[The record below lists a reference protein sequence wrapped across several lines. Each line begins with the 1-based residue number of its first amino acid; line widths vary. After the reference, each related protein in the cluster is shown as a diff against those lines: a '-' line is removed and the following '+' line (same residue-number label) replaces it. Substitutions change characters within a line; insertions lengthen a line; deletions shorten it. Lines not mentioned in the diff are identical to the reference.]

1 MKNLLTFIACI
12 LCAVNLSAQDQ
23 KKVKETV
30 TLNDGTVIS
39 GYVAKQSDGS
49 YLIENES
56 GDMFYYTAAEIKE
69 VKKFMAEY
77 GKEKGYMGMV
87 NVLLGSPM
95 GVSIINGYR
104 FSPQIYLGLETGLNA
119 TSLPYAI
126 YDIYGET
133 MHIPLNVYFQYVFSK
148 KQTSIFI
155 DTSIGMNILPLVG
168 DDYNSDD
175 PTSYRAFPV
184 GANFAVTFGVKN
196 TIRQNQKLSMWYG
209 LQAGLSSITQDRD
222 IETNIDTY
230 SRERLTLISPQICA
244 KVALSF

>member
-12 LCAVNLSAQDQ
+12 LCAVSLSAQDQ

-30 TLNDGTVIS
+30 TLNDGTEIS

-126 YDIYGET
+126 WDIYGET

-148 KQTSIFI
+148 KQKSMFI
-155 DTSIGMNILPLVG
+155 DTSIGMNILPLVD
-168 DDYNSDD
+168 DDYYNGDMRCRD
-175 PTSYRAFPV
+175 FPV
-184 GANFAVTFGVKN
+184 GANFAVTFGIKN

-209 LQAGLSSITQDRD
+209 LQAGLSSITQECAD
-222 IETNIDTY
+222 IFYKN
-230 SRERLTLISPQICA
+230 SRKRTLISPQICA

>member
-12 LCAVNLSAQDQ
+12 LCAVSLSAQDQ
-23 KKVKETV
+23 KKVKKTV
-30 TLNDGTVIS
+30 TLNDGTEIS

-49 YLIENES
+49 YLIENET
-56 GDMFYYTAAEIKE
+56 GDIFYYTAAE
-69 VKKFMAEY
+69 VK
-77 GKEKGYMGMV
+77 GINVNSPRQNGYMGMV

-126 YDIYGET
+126 YGIYGET

-148 KQTSIFI
+148 KQKSMFI

-168 DDYNSDD
+168 DDYNSDG

-184 GANFAVTFGVKN
+184 GANFAVTFGIKN

-209 LQAGLSSITQDRD
+209 LQAGLSSIDF
-222 IETNIDTY
+222 EID
-230 SRERLTLISPQICA
+230 SRRRRTLISPQICA